1 MAHTGR
7 NARAVKML
15 LIAWRV
21 LLWSRY
27 TAVLSFIRSNSRGSS
42 GRRGRAP
49 RGSGRRGGSG
59 RALLQSDSSGVRILL
74 IEPLALEDASGG
86 RHYALRRLPARRT
99 RHSRRRRPLR
109 DVEED
114 RLGDGV
120 RRVGGTSKLKQGHQG
135 PPSARAAP
143 PPPPCRLEVPH
154 WQASRAHSS
163 GSTAEGNKRGEAR
176 SCISIRSA
184 SRPSQSRAR
193 TARGES
199 SRRRLR
205 PAGSSLLH
213 HGEHDSV
220 LALEAIHEILP
231 RTAAVLGD
239 ERLDGLVAVSAD
251 ELLAGGLGGLG
262 RRRVGIA
269 AKAAKPLARSD
280 IR

>member
-99 RHSRRRRPLR
+99 RHFRSGGSGRALLQSDSSGVRILLIDPLALEDASGGRHYALRRLPARRTRHSRRRRPLR

-114 RLGDGV
+114 RLGD
-120 RRVGGTSKLKQGHQG
+120 
-135 PPSARAAP
+135 
-143 PPPPCRLEVPH
+143 
-154 WQASRAHSS
+154 
-163 GSTAEGNKRGEAR
+163 
-176 SCISIRSA
+176 
-184 SRPSQSRAR
+184 
-193 TARGES
+193 
-199 SRRRLR
+199 
-205 PAGSSLLH
+205 
-213 HGEHDSV
+213 
-220 LALEAIHEILP
+220 
-231 RTAAVLGD
+231 
-239 ERLDGLVAVSAD
+239 
-251 ELLAGGLGGLG
+251 
-262 RRRVGIA
+262 
-269 AKAAKPLARSD
+269 
-280 IR
+280 